1 MKGYYIYA
9 VIDPRPP
16 KQIFHIGKDCDY
28 SELNWLKD
36 KHNQPFLNKTIKNSR
51 QREII
56 QADLRPEFVVLQY
69 GLTGEQADLLMQQ
82 YQEWLFIFGNG
93 ATELLT
99 SPLVKIT
106 TMYREFQP
114 KELVTDLPIVLI
126 HLDKWIDREKANWG
140 KWDKARLERMI
151 FAKARKWGKF
161 GEQRERAKYALAV
174 YRGWVIGVYQIEHW
188 NRPYSE
194 NYLKGR
200 YKFSGKILDEN
211 LPIYQEFIHKITY
224 AKNGVYQM
232 PRNPIQYRNCDRFDI
247 EHIYQLILQD
257 VNSQSALIEI
267 ENEEQRRTFAGFADR
282 YHWQV
287 KQVISV
293 HFDKSPDLAIYKRSF
308 LVKSLPNSRNFH
320 LIKVVARYL
329 KVACLP
335 QIKNE
340 QQLTDYFC
348 LLTKEKFQYISACQA
363 IQLPYAGSL
372 MGKWARDT
380 AIDRIIKE
388 SQS

>member
-1 MKGYYIYA
+1 MKGVYVYA
-9 VIDPRPP
+9 VIDPRSP
-16 KQIFHIGKDCDY
+16 KQIFHLGKDCDY
-28 SELNWLKD
+28 SDLNWLKD
-36 KHNQPFLNKTIKNSR
+36 KNNQPFLNKSIGNPR

-56 QADLRPEFVVLQY
+56 QDDLRPEFVVLRQ
-69 GLTGEQADLLMQQ
+69 GLTEEQADLLIQH
-82 YQEWLFIFGNG
+82 YQEWLLIFGNS
-93 ATELLT
+93 AVEQLK
-99 SPLVKIT
+99 SPLAEIT
-106 TMYREFQP
+106 TMYREFQS

-126 HLDKWIDREKANWG
+126 HLDNWIDREKANWG

-151 FAKARKWGKF
+151 FAKVRKWGKF
-161 GEQRERAKYALAV
+161 GEKRERAKYALAM
-174 YRGWVIGVYQIEHW
+174 YRGWVIGVYQIERW
-188 NRPYSE
+188 SSPYSE

-211 LPIYQEFIHKITY
+211 SAIYQEFIHKITY

-257 VNSQSALIEI
+257 ANSQSALIEI

-293 HFDKSPDLAIYKRSF
+293 HFDKSPDSAIHKRSF
-308 LVKSLPNSRNFH
+308 LVKSLPNSRDFH
-320 LIKVVARYL
+320 LIKVVACYL

-340 QQLTDYFC
+340 QQLVDYFT
-348 LLTKEKFQYISACQA
+348 LLTKEKFQNIAACQA

-388 SQS
+388 IQS